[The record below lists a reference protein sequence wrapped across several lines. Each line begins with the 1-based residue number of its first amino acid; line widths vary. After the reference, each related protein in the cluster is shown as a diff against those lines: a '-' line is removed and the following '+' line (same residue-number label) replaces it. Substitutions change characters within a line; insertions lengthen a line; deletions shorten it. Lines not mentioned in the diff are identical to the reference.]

1 MTTTNTS
8 ALLGTLLNNIQEIA
22 LLAASEQ
29 DIVAPLV
36 HNYFAG
42 SDTMAPRTVAAYT
55 GGTMG
60 TIGETT
66 DLTPQTLSPAASKT
80 FYPAIYAASYIL
92 TDARIASDPYGAA
105 ADAGKDLGRLASVG
119 IDTNLIGL
127 FNPSS
132 TFTAGTIGTQAAALT
147 WPLIAKASALLR
159 QKFAPG
165 PYNAVL
171 TPAQWYDLT
180 AATSGVPTLFQAQE
194 LMNQMGAAFYQASWA
209 GINFYV
215 DANAPGTA
223 GTCFSGIFSMD
234 AIGLD
239 IRRGLRIEAQR
250 DASLG
255 GGAIELNASIVYAY
269 GAMRP
274 TFGCGLIGA
283 TF

>member
-36 HNYFAG
+36 HNYFSG
-42 SDTMAPRTVAAYT
+42 SDTMAPRTIAAYT

-66 DLTPQTLSPAASKT
+66 DLTPQALTPAASKT
-80 FYPAIYAASYIL
+80 FYPAIYAANYIL

-119 IDTNLIGL
+119 VDTNLIGL

-132 TFTAGTIGTQAAALT
+132 NFTAGTIGTQAAALT
-147 WPLIAKASALLR
+147 WQLIAKASALLR
-159 QKFAPG
+159 AKFAPM
-165 PYNAVL
+165 PFNCVL
-171 TPAQWYDLT
+171 TPAQWYDLSV
-180 AATSGVPTLFQAQE
+180 ATPPTLWQSQE
-194 LMNQMGAAFYQASWA
+194 LMSQLGGSFYQASWA
-209 GINFYV
+209 GINFYT

-223 GTCFSGIFSMD
+223 GTCFSGIFSQD

-274 TFGCGLIGA
+274 TFGCGLIGSSY
-283 TF
+283 

>member
-29 DIVAPLV
+29 DIIAPLV

-42 SDTMAPRTVAAYT
+42 TDTMAPRTVAAYT

-66 DLTPQTLSPAASKT
+66 DLTPQTLTPAASQT
-80 FYPAIYAASYIL
+80 FYPAIYSASYIL
-92 TDARIASDPYGAA
+92 TDARIASDPYGAS

-119 IDTNLIGL
+119 IDTNLAGL
-127 FNPSS
+127 FNAK
-132 TFTAGTIGTQAAALT
+132 FTAGTQGTQAAALT
-147 WPLIAKASALLR
+147 WALIMKASALCR
-159 QKFAPG
+159 AKFAPQ
-165 PYNAVL
+165 PYSCVL

-180 AATSGVPTLFQAQE
+180 AATSGVPTLLQSQE
-194 LMNQMGAAFYQASWA
+194 LMSSLGGNFYQASWS

-269 GAMRP
+269 GVLRP
-274 TFGCGLIGA
+274 TFGCELIGSSY
-283 TF
+283 